1 MSKISSDG
9 KYVKRFSK
17 QIIIAHWMNVIAF
30 FGLYLSALPMYTEF
44 FDWLYPFFGGPA
56 GARLFH
62 RVFAVVFFIPTIFV
76 LLTDPKGF
84 FHWIKQ
90 ILTWKKH
97 DFQFFL
103 EFPKEFFG
111 KHANVPKQD
120 FYNAGEKINSI
131 LQILTAILIMGSGL
145 VMWFPQFFSQGIVM
159 WAYPMHNIGLGLATA
174 VVVGHVYL
182 SVGHPNSRPSM
193 RGITKGEVDINY
205 AKAHHGRWYDEIME
219 EEKKNNKQA

>member
-17 QIIIAHWMNVIAF
+17 SVIIAHWMNAIAF
-30 FGLYLSALPMYTEF
+30 FGLYISALPMYTEF
-44 FDWLYPFFGGPA
+44 FDWLYPLFGGPA

-62 RVFAVVFFIPTIFV
+62 RVCAVVFFIPTIFV
-76 LLTDPKGF
+76 LLTDPKSF
-84 FHWIKQ
+84 IYWIKQ
-90 ILTWKKH
+90 IFTWKKH

-120 FYNAGEKINSI
+120 FYNAGEKVNSL
-131 LQILTAILIMGSGL
+131 LQILMTILIMGSGL
-145 VMWFPQFFSQGIVM
+145 VMWFPQFFPHGVVM

-182 SVGHPNSRPSM
+182 SIGHPNSRPSM
-193 RGITKGEVDINY
+193 RGITKGDVDIKY
-205 AKAHHGRWYDEIME
+205 AKAHHGRWYDEVME
-219 EEKKNNKQA
+219 EEKKNKKEA